1 MEDKVLN
8 KQRKFIAVLLMLS
21 MVLSMTMITGC
32 TSKYVSP
39 KNDSKSLVV
48 TIGKDKI
55 YMDTLKPYIADTE
68 ITTEYY
74 NQMYKQYN
82 AEYDYDIWSE
92 KDAKGGVNAVG
103 LRNEVLNT
111 FEEMYIVY
119 KEASKDSKYD
129 IPSKDLKKLKE
140 NSKKLVKTF
149 SKKMIKKTGF
159 KEDSFVEMQK
169 MKYVYDKY
177 KEDVI
182 KTFKV
187 TKKDVQDDYDYD
199 NIYRQ
204 YKTTYLS
211 IATVSTDDSGKETAL
226 TEEQKSEAKKTMEK
240 ALKMLKDGKS
250 VADITKKYS
259 TITSEEKSYQQDE
272 AYPDKVPGTKDTD
285 KKDSSKETATET
297 DKDEYIEATKKLKN
311 GKFTGVF
318 EYNNKYV
325 IGIMDDNNSKE
336 AYNSAIEQGISEK
349 EDKMFTDKIEKLKKT
364 DEYKIKVN
372 KKVWNSLQL
381 GNITIIQD
389 EFNKATGNLKNKTA
403 E

>member
-1 MEDKVLN
+1 MN

-21 MVLSMTMITGC
+21 MVLSMAITTGC
-32 TSKYVSP
+32 TTKYVSP

-82 AEYDYDIWSE
+82 EEYDIWSE
-92 KDAKGGVNAVG
+92 KDADGVVNAVG
-103 LRNEVLNT
+103 LRNEVLKT
-111 FEEMYIVY
+111 FEEMYISY
-119 KEASKDSKYD
+119 KEASKDDKYD
-129 IPSKDLKKLKE
+129 IPSKDLKKLE
-140 NSKKLVKTF
+140 DNSKKLVKTF

-159 KEDSFVEMQK
+159 KSDSFVEMQK

-187 TKKDVQDDYDYD
+187 TKKDVQDNYDFD

-204 YKTTYLS
+204 YKTTYLY
-211 IATVSTDDSGKETAL
+211 IATVSTDDSGNETAL
-226 TEEQKSEAKKTMEK
+226 SDEEKATAKKTMEK

-259 TITSEEKSYQQDE
+259 NITSEEKSYQQDE
-272 AYPDKVPGTKDTD
+272 AYPDKVPGTEDSD
-285 KKDSSKETATET
+285 KKDEDSFSETAAET
-297 DKDEYIEATKKLKN
+297 DVDEYVEATKKLKN
-311 GKFTGVF
+311 GKFTDVF
-318 EYNNKYV
+318 EYDNKYV
-325 IGIMDDNNSKE
+325 IGIMDDNKSKE
-336 AYNSAIEQGISEK
+336 AYKTAIEQGISEK
-349 EDKMFTDKIEKLKKT
+349 EEEMFTDKINKLKKT
-364 DEYKIKVN
+364 DEYKVTVN
-372 KKVWNSLQL
+372 KKVWNSLKL
-381 GNITIIQD
+381 GNLTIIQD
-389 EFNKATGNLKNKTA
+389 EFSKASGFLKDKTA